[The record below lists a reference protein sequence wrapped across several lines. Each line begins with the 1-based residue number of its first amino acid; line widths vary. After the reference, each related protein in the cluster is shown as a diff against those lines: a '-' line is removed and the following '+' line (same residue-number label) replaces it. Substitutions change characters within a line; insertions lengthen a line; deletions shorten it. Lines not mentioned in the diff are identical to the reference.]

1 MDFKMNFQTAKNFF
15 CLEGIDGCGKST
27 QLKKI
32 ALDLE
37 NAGYEVLCIREPGG
51 VEISEKI
58 RQLLLDVKYKGIM
71 CDKTELLLYNAA
83 RSQLIAEKIAPALAK
98 GKVVLADR
106 FAWSTLAYQG
116 YSRGIDPQTILEL
129 SQIACGEYTP
139 ELTIVLDLSVEESRR
154 RQAGEG
160 RTPDRLESEAADFF
174 ERVRNGY
181 QQMAKNFPACVS
193 LIYAEDSVENV
204 YTQIKQRI
212 FEKLKR

>member
-71 CDKTELLLYNAA
+71 CDK
-83 RSQLIAEKIAPALAK
+83 
-98 GKVVLADR
+98 VVLADR

-116 YSRGIDPQTILEL
+116 YGRGIDPQTILEL